1 MTKFEEML
9 NGIQSVGD
17 FIVEGSDIVRLYF
30 NKDGNGIRA
39 LVAKFNHRQSEYP
52 TKVSVYDIDQ
62 LIVDS
67 NGNKVKLTEDSA
79 VQTEIKFIDA
89 QTAASFAVAF
99 FTLPTIK

>member
-9 NGIQSVGD
+9 GGIESVGD
-17 FIVEGSDIVRLYF
+17 FTVEGSDIVRLYF

-39 LVAKFNHRQSEYP
+39 LVAKFSHEQAEYP
-52 TKVSVYDIDQ
+52 IKVSVYDLDQ

-67 NGNKVKLTEDSA
+67 NGKRVKLTEDSS
-79 VQTEIKFIDA
+79 VQTEINFIDA
-89 QTAASFAVAF
+89 ITATRFAVAF